1 MLGAS
6 RSRMRVGG
14 THIPKIGTDKV
25 SRAARTLAIACM
37 GLGALAAAPAGIGIP
52 S

>member
-6 RSRMRVGG
+6 RRWMRGSG
-14 THIPKIGTDKV
+14 AHIPRIGTDKV
-25 SRAARTLAIACM
+25 SRAARTLAIARM

>member
-6 RSRMRVGG
+6 RSRDGASG
-14 THIPKIGTDKV
+14 DHIPKIGTDKV

-37 GLGALAAAPAGIGIP
+37 RLGALAAALAGIGTP